1 MIGGYWGWIGVN
13 WGIFVEIG
21 GELGYIVVEFGLN
34 WLDSIA
40 SKKGGGEYDRENGG
54 HYQSFPLW

>member
-40 SKKGGGEYDRENGG
+40 SKKGGGEI
-54 HYQSFPLW
+54 